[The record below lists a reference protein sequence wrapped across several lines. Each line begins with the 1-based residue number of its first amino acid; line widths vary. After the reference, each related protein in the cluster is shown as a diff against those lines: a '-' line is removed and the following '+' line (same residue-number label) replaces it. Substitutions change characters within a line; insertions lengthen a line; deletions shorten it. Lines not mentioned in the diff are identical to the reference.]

1 MALLEERDRIAR
13 EMHDNVIQRLF
24 ATGLALQSATPLAQH
39 PTVRNRLEEAV
50 EELDAAIKDVRH
62 AIFEL
67 HTAQEPGGLEQEIR
81 KLIRTAGDA
90 LGFIPDLEI
99 DPSVVGFSRGLEAD
113 VVAVVREGLANVAR
127 HARATQVL
135 VHVTSSGDVV
145 VSDNGVGLGA
155 NLGRSGLANL
165 AKRAE
170 ARGGS
175 LSLKPR
181 EPQGTILSWVV
192 SQPR

>member
-1 MALLEERDRIAR
+1 MALLEDRDRIAR
-13 EMHDNVIQRLF
+13 DMHDNVIQRLF
-24 ATGLALQSATPLAQH
+24 ATGLSLQSATPLEQH

-50 EELDAAIKDVRH
+50 DELDAAIKDVRH

-67 HTAQEPGGLEQEIR
+67 HTVRDPGGLEQEIR
-81 KLIRTAGDA
+81 KLIRAAGDA
-90 LGFIPDLEI
+90 LGFTPDLEI
-99 DPSVVGFSRGLEAD
+99 DQAVAGFSRGLEAD

-127 HARATQVL
+127 HAQATKVL
-135 VHVTSSGDVV
+135 VQVTSSGDVV
-145 VSDNGVGLGA
+145 VSDNGVGLAA
-155 NLGRSGLANL
+155 NLTRSGLANL

-181 EPQGTILSWVV
+181 EPHGTVLSWVV